1 MILSPHVNIFATFT
15 AINGMALSTIALM
28 GFCGGQ
34 RQMKVREDI
43 HFALACL
50 YVIAQD
56 KPYEIRLMISAM
68 MMQLLAINRIIQK
81 EDAT

>member
-1 MILSPHVNIFATFT
+1 
-15 AINGMALSTIALM
+15 
-28 GFCGGQ
+28 
-34 RQMKVREDI
+34 MKVREDI
-43 HFALACL
+43 RFALACL

-68 MMQLLAINRIIQK
+68 MRQLLAINRIMQK